1 MSNRQNH
8 GGGKFN
14 EENRTVVLR
23 NNHILILN
31 HEMSSVANNF
41 CGDIDLLV
49 GRGIHEDV
57 VGTILVEVGHIT
69 TVNRRSLDLH
79 ARIESAINDLAR
91 QDILDLGANE
101 SGALTRLDVLE
112 LDNLPELAVDHHDGA
127 VLQIICRC
135 HYKILP
141 NRVSLNRGYLTRRN
155 DGIRYLTRRI
165 FASIT

>member
-57 VGTILVEVGHIT
+57 VRTILVEVGHIAA
-69 TVNRRSLDLH
+69 VNRRGLNLH
-79 ARIESAINDLAR
+79 ARVESAINDLAR

-112 LDNLPELAVDHHDGA
+112 LDNLPELAVDHHDSA